1 MDMIDE
7 IAEKYSAMVTFK
19 KTYVQVG
26 GGVEVTHWEHNV
38 RELIVD
44 AITEAL
50 TERDARIKELEAELS
65 SIKEGAKKLP
75 RIGAGEYKDG
85 VLTRVLLAILVSD
98 LDRLMKGGE

>member
-65 SIKEGAKKLP
+65 RIKEGTKKA
-75 RIGAGEYKDG
+75 RKVT
-85 VLTRVLLAILVSD
+85 VLTVGFENMRGYVASD
-98 LDRLMKGGE
+98 IDRLMKGGE